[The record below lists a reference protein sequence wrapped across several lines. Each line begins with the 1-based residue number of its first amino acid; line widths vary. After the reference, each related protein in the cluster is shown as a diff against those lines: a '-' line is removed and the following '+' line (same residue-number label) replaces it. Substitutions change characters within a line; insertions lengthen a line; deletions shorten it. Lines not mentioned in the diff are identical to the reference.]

1 MFESINNP
9 ILEPTN
15 TVSEGFRA
23 IAAKIRLEGT
33 PVNAWKI
40 ESKRFEDSTAAWQ
53 DEESYT
59 VTDVSVDFTGVAELL
74 YRVNLGATNTAVSV
88 FVYERQDVTRI
99 WA

>member
-33 PVNAWKI
+33 PTQAWKI

-59 VTDVSVDFTGVAELL
+59 VTNVSVDFTGVAELF
-74 YRVNLGATNTAVSV
+74 YRVNLGATNTAVTV

>member
-9 ILEPTN
+9 ILDPIN
-15 TVSEGFRA
+15 TVSEGFRV

-59 VTDVSVDFTGVAELL
+59 VTDVSVDFTGVAEL
-74 YRVNLGATNTAVSV
+74 GISCK
-88 FVYERQDVTRI
+88 FGCH
-99 WA
+99 

>member
-33 PVNAWKI
+33 PTQAWKI

-59 VTDVSVDFTGVAELL
+59 VTDVSVDFTGVAELE

-88 FVYERQDVTRI
+88 FVYERQNVTRI
-99 WA
+99 WT